1 MMCIEATD
9 VKKISQLVFCLRWFD
24 DNLDAHDEFI
34 SVKSM
39 LTTDADSI
47 NWNLNT
53 YCCGCA

>member
-1 MMCIEATD
+1 MCNEATD
-9 VKKISQLVFCLRWFD
+9 VKKISQLVLCLRWFD